1 MRRETRKRENKGNNR
16 NILYLGGSLIGI
28 GIISF
33 VITFILYGNKMEEQ
47 SDLSSQKIAT
57 LVQEAASDSQS
68 ASSQMGKTVE
78 ESTNEI
84 TNVENT
90 KTNTITNTTN
100 TNKESSSNVTNN
112 VNTTK
117 SNNTVETTKKDT
129 QNQKEDTNT
138 RTTDKKEEQQ
148 TTEEQEDPKF
158 VKPVEGEISKEY
170 AKENLVYS
178 ETLQEWTTHLG
189 VDIKADK
196 TTVVKAAADGKIKS
210 IKNDPRYG
218 LSIIIEHQNGF
229 ETLYANLLT
238 SEFVQVG
245 EEVKQG
251 QSIGTVGNTAT
262 FEIADEAHLHF
273 EISKNNETLDPSQY
287 IK

>member
-90 KTNTITNTTN
+90 ITNTITNTTN

>member
-1 MRRETRKRENKGNNR
+1 MRRETRKRENKENNR

-47 SDLSSQKIAT
+47 SDISSQKIAT

-90 KTNTITNTTN
+90 ITNTTN
-100 TNKESSSNVTNN
+100 TNKESSSNITNN

>member
-1 MRRETRKRENKGNNR
+1 MRRDTRRREHSENKKS
-16 NILYLGGSLIGI
+16 ILYIAGSMLAIGVI
-28 GIISF
+28 VF
-33 VITFILYGNKMEEQ
+33 AITFVVYGNKMEEQ
-47 SDLSSQKIAT
+47 SDIGAGKIAA
-57 LVQEAASDSQS
+57 LVQEAEKESQAAST
-68 ASSQMGKTVE
+68 QMGKSVE
-78 ESTNEI
+78 ESKNEINNTVSENSVSNTTVNNTVENSNTIKIKETNATTDKNEI
-84 TNVENT
+84 TNTTTNKKESTNTVNT
-90 KTNTITNTTN
+90 K
-100 TNKESSSNVTNN
+100 KE
-112 VNTTK
+112 
-117 SNNTVETTKKDT
+117 ETTK
-129 QNQKEDTNT
+129 
-138 RTTDKKEEQQ
+138 
-148 TTEEQEDPKF
+148 TENKVLTF

-170 AKENLVYS
+170 AKDNLVYS

-189 VDIKADK
+189 IDIKAEK
-196 TTVVKAAADGKIKS
+196 TTVVKSAADGKVKS

-218 LSIIIEHQNGF
+218 LSIIIEHQDGY

-273 EISKNNETLDPSQY
+273 EITKNGESVDPTGL